1 MPDFHRLD
9 PDADAP
15 FLRRAAADPLSRV
28 AFRPTNAV
36 VMCATCGLVS
46 LRETWEACGGCPN
59 GHATSAPWNAEAA
72 ARASGDG
79 AARPAAPPPRPAVA
93 PIAAPVAAAPL
104 MVPGYAAP
112 EPPRRTGLWIALGV
126 GALLLVALGIATLLN
141 RDDPPGTPGQTATT
155 AGPAALQSV
164 AAQAGETAGALDDS
178 DFRTTDGRYQDLYAF
193 TADSTGRTLTF
204 TVSSDAFYP
213 DLVVTGPDGTPNEA
227 ETVSTGDDQESD
239 TRTVTVRSLRGPGV
253 YQVLISSRRPQATG
267 GYTLRIRQEDPV
279 VALPVNGRQV
289 AGELTRRSVKADTR
303 YRDTYSFA
311 GAAAREHTITV
322 KSTAFTPTVVVTGPS
337 GSAVRG
343 ASAPTSGGT
352 VYTFTPTA
360 AGSYRVVVSTRET
373 ERTGAYTV
381 LLAVAAPPPPA
392 PTAQTDTDVEAS
404 GGSLRAGG
412 SPVRD
417 SLAAGDSRT
426 YSASGRVGDRVSVEV
441 RATGFTPTLTIIG
454 PDGQRTPAAADG
466 DRARARITLPADGR
480 FRVVVG
486 STGGS
491 GTYSVSLEQQAGVTA
506 TPIPRTPGAD
516 VPRAPAPPPGTD
528 PADIKPPVPDPNY
541 RPQPLGGNN

>member
-15 FLRRAAADPLSRV
+15 FLRRATADPLSRV

-59 GHATSAPWNAEAA
+59 GHATAAPWDAEAA
-72 ARASGDG
+72 SRASGDG
-79 AARPAAPPPRPAVA
+79 GAAAPRPGVT
-93 PIAAPVAAAPL
+93 PIAAPLAASPSSA
-104 MVPGYAAP
+104 MPGYAEP
-112 EPPRRTGLWIALGV
+112 EPTRRTGLWIALGV
-126 GALLLVALGIATLLN
+126 GALLLVALGIAALLN
-141 RDDPPGTPGQTATT
+141 RDEAPSKPGQAATV
-155 AGPAALQSV
+155 AGPTAPQSV
-164 AAQAGETAGALDDS
+164 AAESGETAGALDDS
-178 DFRTTDGRYQDLYAF
+178 DFRTADGRYQDLYAF
-193 TADSTGRTLTF
+193 AADSSGRTLTF

-213 DLVVTGPDGTPNEA
+213 DLVVTGPDGTA
-227 ETVSTGDDQESD
+227 TDGETVSAGDDGETA
-239 TRTVTVRSLRGPGV
+239 TRTVTVRGLRGPGV
-253 YQVLISSRRPQATG
+253 YQILLSSRRAQATG

-279 VALPVNGRQV
+279 AALPVNGRQV
-289 AGELTRRSVKADTR
+289 AGELKRTSVKADGR
-303 YRDTYSFA
+303 YRDMYSFA
-311 GAAAREHTITV
+311 GAAGREHTITV
-322 KSTAFTPTVVVTGPS
+322 KSDAFSPTVVVTGPS

-352 VYTFTPTA
+352 VYTFTPAA

-381 LLAVAAPPPPA
+381 LLAVAAPPPPSPATQADNDA
-392 PTAQTDTDVEAS
+392 PAS

-417 SLAAGDSRT
+417 SLAAGDTRT

-441 RATGFTPTLTIIG
+441 RAAGFTPTLTIIG
-454 PDGQRTPAAADG
+454 PDGQRTPAASDG
-466 DRARARITLPADGR
+466 DRARARVTLPADGR

-491 GTYSVSLEQQAGVTA
+491 GTYSVTLEQQAGVTA

-516 VPRAPAPPPGTD
+516 VPRAPAPPPGSD
-528 PADIKPPVPDPNY
+528 PSDIKPPVPDPNY

>member
-9 PDADAP
+9 PAADAP
-15 FLRRAAADPLSRV
+15 FLRRGTADPLSRV

-59 GHATSAPWNAEAA
+59 GHATAAPWDAA
-72 ARASGDG
+72 AAERASGDG
-79 AARPAAPPPRPAVA
+79 ASRAVAPPLPARPGVA
-93 PIAAPVAAAPL
+93 PIAT
-104 MVPGYAAP
+104 VPMPAYSEP
-112 EPPRRTGLWIALGV
+112 EPTRRTGLWIVLGVVAALLAALGV
-126 GALLLVALGIATLLN
+126 ATLLN
-141 RDDPPGTPGQTATT
+141 RDETPAQPGQAATT
-155 AGPAALQSV
+155 AGPSAPQSV
-164 AAQAGETAGALDDS
+164 AVEAGETVGALDDS
-178 DFRTTDGRYQDLYAF
+178 DFRAADGRYQDLYAF
-193 TADSTGRTLTF
+193 RADSSGRTLTF

-213 DLVVTGPDGTPNEA
+213 DLVVTGPDSTANEA
-227 ETVSTGDDQESD
+227 QTVTTDNDDESD
-239 TRTVTVRSLRGPGV
+239 TRTVSVRGLRGPGL

-267 GYTLRIRQEDPV
+267 GYSLQIRQEDPV

-289 AGELTRRSVKADTR
+289 AGELTRRSVKADDR
-303 YRDTYSFA
+303 YRDTYSFT
-311 GAAAREHTITV
+311 GAADREHTITV
-322 KSTAFTPTVVVTGPS
+322 KSDAFTPTVVVSGPS

-352 VYTFTPTA
+352 VYKFTPTA

-373 ERTGAYTV
+373 DRTGTYTV

-392 PTAQTDTDVEAS
+392 PTPRTDDADAAPS
-404 GGSLRAGG
+404 AGALRAGG
-412 SPVRD
+412 APVRD

-454 PDGQRTPAAADG
+454 PDGQRTPATADG
-466 DRARARITLPADGR
+466 DRARARVTLPADGR

-486 STGGS
+486 SAGGS

-516 VPRAPAPPPGTD
+516 VPRAPAPPPSTD
-528 PADIKPPVPDPNY
+528 PADVKQPLPDPNY
-541 RPQPLGGNN
+541 RPQPLGGTN